1 MKTKKILIITLALL
15 AILAAGWFVYRKI
28 TTPKAT
34 AFETQG
40 NVDIRQVNLAFRV
53 GGRVREVRF
62 EEGDTVRP
70 GDVVA
75 VLDEGPYLDQVSF
88 ARAQLA
94 QAEANL
100 AKLSNGARAEEIAQ
114 ARAQAAQAKA
124 NVANADIGFVRQQEL
139 LRTRV
144 ASKQEFDNAQAS
156 RDATRAQLDAAQANV
171 QLLEAGTRWEDIA
184 AAKAE
189 VERNRANLQS
199 AERSLA
205 DCQLLAP
212 SEGVI
217 ITRAVEPG
225 AMVAAGTTAC
235 ALSLFSPVWIRTY
248 IGERDLG
255 RVYPGMSAQV
265 VTDTPEGKTYPAHVG
280 FISPVAEF
288 TPKSVETRELR
299 TDLVFRLRVIVDQ
312 PDKFL
317 RQGMPVTVKLSS
329 DENAAAPRRDD
340 NRRQPKL

>member
-1 MKTKKILIITLALL
+1 MNKKMVIIALALL
-15 AILAAGWFVYRKI
+15 VNLAAGWFVYRKLA
-28 TTPKAT
+28 TPKAT
-34 AFETQG
+34 ALETQG

-53 GGRVREVRF
+53 GGRVREMRF

-75 VLDEGPYLDQVSF
+75 VLDEGPYLDQVNL

-100 AKLSNGARAEEIAQ
+100 TKLTNGARAEEIAQ

-124 NVANADIGFVRQQEL
+124 NVTNADIGFGRQQEL

-144 ASKQEFDNAQAS
+144 ASKAEFDNAQAS
-156 RDATRAQLDAAQANV
+156 RDATRAQLDAAEANV

-184 AAKAE
+184 ATKAD
-189 VERNRANLQS
+189 VARARANLQS
-199 AERSLA
+199 AERSLT

-225 AMVAAGTTAC
+225 AMVSASTTAC

-248 IGERDLG
+248 VGEKDLG
-255 RVYPGMSAQV
+255 RIYPGMAAQI
-265 VTDTPEGKTYPAHVG
+265 VTDTPGGKAYQAHVG

-329 DENAAAPRRDD
+329 DENAAVRRDD